1 MDIFDFEPSQ
11 RKEAPKKAF
20 AANKNVRQ
28 PVPKKR
34 NTSMPPPPSQS
45 DLIDILARNKSKV
58 RRPSSSERSRPDH
71 VWKRNA
77 ILNFIPTKIG
87 TEKHDEYEFV
97 ASQRPQDRADP
108 KKTSPIKCKQ
118 NFKKPRARKRNT
130 SMPPPSSQSDLVDI
144 MAIKKAK
151 IRRSNSNERR
161 KMDAFQMC
169 RNQYEKLGLCN
180 FIPMPSKESQMQRNA
195 EKMQRNA
202 LKRYLQQRKARS
214 RKRTTSMPPP
224 ASQSDLAE
232 MVVKR
237 RSKARRTISHERR
250 RRTSTFQK
258 PRIRWLG
265 PKILKSIFAFF
276 GRRNLIRWSAS
287 SQRMYN
293 IIQNEFSVTPYIVL
307 NHLSLEQ
314 GKWRWNPKEVP
325 EVVPARKLAV
335 PDKIIALLPLTKF
348 VRFKRIDLN
357 TEDYPTANPLN
368 VIRSVAHIWENSFL
382 NIHSKQQY
390 APSPALFRMAS
401 TCRSMNLFYNRGRR
415 SLFDKENDVVHMDL
429 PTYDIVN
436 FLFDI
441 DSQHSVSNGRKT
453 LAFHTEAAVLPK
465 ECEAIINNVKEKFL
479 AASTSVKFVFSWNCK
494 CNVKWPFANQQ
505 TTNTNTGQCLRLQV
519 TANRFTLITT

>member
-1 MDIFDFEPSQ
+1 MDIYDFEPSQ
-11 RKEAPKKAF
+11 RREAPKKSL
-20 AANKNVRQ
+20 AAKKNVRQ
-28 PVPKKR
+28 SAPKKR
-34 NTSMPPPPSQS
+34 NISMPPPPSQS
-45 DLIDILARNKSKV
+45 DLIDILARNKPKI

-77 ILNFIPTKIG
+77 ILNFIPTKVV
-87 TEKHDEYEFV
+87 TEQHDEYDFIP
-97 ASQRPQDRADP
+97 SQRPQNRADP

-118 NFKKPRARKRNT
+118 NPKKPRARKRNT
-130 SMPPPSSQSDLVDI
+130 SMTPPSSQSMDI
-144 MAIKKAK
+144 LAIKKAK
-151 IRRSNSNERR
+151 IRRSNSNERK

-180 FIPMPSKESQMQRNA
+180 FIPMPSKVSSMERD
-195 EKMQRNA
+195 A

-224 ASQSDLAE
+224 ASQSDLA
-232 MVVKR
+232 VIAVKR

-258 PRIRWLG
+258 PRIRVWLG

-276 GRRNLIRWSAS
+276 ERRNLIRWSAS

-293 IIQNEFSVTPYIVL
+293 IIQNEFSVTPYLVL

-314 GKWRWNPKEVP
+314 GKWRWNPKEAA
-325 EVVPARKLAV
+325 EVEPTRKLAV

-415 SLFDKENDVVHMDL
+415 SLFDKGNDVVQMDL
-429 PTYDIVN
+429 PTHDIVN

-441 DSQHSVSNGRKT
+441 DSQHSMSNGRKT

-465 ECEAIINNVKEKFL
+465 EWEAIINNVKEKFL
-479 AASTSVKFVFSWNCK
+479 TASAPVKFVFSWNCK
-494 CNVKWPFANQQ
+494 CNVKWPFSNQQ
-505 TTNTNTGQCLRLQV
+505 TINTNTGQCLRLQV